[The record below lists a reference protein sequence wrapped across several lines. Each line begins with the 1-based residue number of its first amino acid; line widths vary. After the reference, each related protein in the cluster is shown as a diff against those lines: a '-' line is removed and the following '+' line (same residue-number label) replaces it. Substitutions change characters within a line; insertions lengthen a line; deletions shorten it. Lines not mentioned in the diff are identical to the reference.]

1 MTNQHLEIAVENAA
15 KDLIDHYLVFELC
28 HNDIAKYAAAT
39 NCTVEQAQR
48 KVDLGRKLQ
57 EIEKDR
63 VAKEAF
69 DRGYEGASP
78 DMPSKYSASFSDL
91 WEDNWNAGMIKGRLS
106 IARKTAKRN
115 ADNALK
121 LAAKYGIKLN

>member
-48 KVDLGRKLQ
+48 KVDLGRKLH

-69 DRGYEGASP
+69 DRGYEGACP

-91 WEDNWNAGMIKGRLS
+91 WEDNWNAGMMD
-106 IARKTAKRN
+106 ARHDRYDALTDAKS
-115 ADNALK
+115 L
-121 LAAKYGIKLN
+121 